1 MVLAKR
7 NPSGGRRMMRA
18 RLGPDPLNLSIITRS
33 IAPILVPSVLRTG
46 VPSTR
51 SLAITC
57 AGFLSRRAPPQHL
70 PAGSS
75 KAILRV
81 TTKTVVFLPLPTSS
95 SIPSSGPN
103 LTFESREGFP
113 RFWAHASLAHAHRD
127 FHHHYRLSTASAQGV
142 CRRSERT
149 AEACLAGT
157 DRASVGGPRRHGRNH
172 ASDGENQDLCLALAR
187 TFHGGRN
194 RQVEARG
201 WVGMGRNATRKVGR
215 T

>member
-18 RLGPDPLNLSIITRS
+18 RLGPDPVSLIITRS

-81 TTKTVVFLPLPTSS
+81 TTKTVVF
-95 SIPSSGPN
+95 
-103 LTFESREGFP
+103 F
-113 RFWAHASLAHAHRD
+113 AASNK
-127 FHHHYRLSTASAQGV
+127 FFY
-142 CRRSERT
+142 
-149 AEACLAGT
+149 
-157 DRASVGGPRRHGRNH
+157 PI
-172 ASDGENQDLCLALAR
+172 
-187 TFHGGRN
+187 
-194 RQVEARG
+194 
-201 WVGMGRNATRKVGR
+201 
-215 T
+215 